1 VASNQNI
8 GIRWRWRR
16 CSQKSCINVATYER
30 NGGKAMTTVLVGIVL
45 MAAVFML
52 STAIVERWK

>member
-1 VASNQNI
+1 
-8 GIRWRWRR
+8 
-16 CSQKSCINVATYER
+16 
-30 NGGKAMTTVLVGIVL
+30 MTTVLVGVVL

>member
-1 VASNQNI
+1 
-8 GIRWRWRR
+8 
-16 CSQKSCINVATYER
+16 
-30 NGGKAMTTVLVGIVL
+30 MTTMLVGVVL